1 MKYGSGILGLSALT
15 ASALALVPATTL
27 ADMQSLK
34 NQLVGTW
41 NIVSV
46 SVTQKDGKKFYP
58 YGTNSKGLLVL
69 TNDGHFILLNTRS
82 DLPRFA
88 SGNRLQGSDAEND
101 AIVRGAL
108 AYFGTYTVDEAD
120 KTFTTK
126 IDVSTFPNDDG
137 TEQKRAILS
146 LTTDELHFTNPA
158 PPIGGGPPAEVTVKR
173 AM

>member
-1 MKYGSGILGLSALT
+1 MKHGSIIGLSGLI
-15 ASALALVPATTL
+15 ASALALVPAITF
-27 ADMQSLK
+27 AQAKSLK
-34 NQLVGTW
+34 DQLVGTW

-46 SVTQKDGKKFYP
+46 SVTQKDGKKIYP
-58 YGTNSKGLLVL
+58 YGSNSKGMLVL

-82 DLPRFA
+82 DLPKFA
-88 SGNRLQGSDAEND
+88 SGNRLQGSDAENN
-101 AIVRGAL
+101 AIVRGTL

-146 LTTDELHFTNPA
+146 LTADELHFTNPA
-158 PPIGGGPPAEVTVKR
+158 PPIGGPPAEVTVKR